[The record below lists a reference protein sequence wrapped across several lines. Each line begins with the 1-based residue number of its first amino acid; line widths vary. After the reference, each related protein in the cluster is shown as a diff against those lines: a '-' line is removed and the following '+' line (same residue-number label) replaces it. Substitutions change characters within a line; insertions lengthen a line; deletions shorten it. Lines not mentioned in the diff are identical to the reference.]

1 MTQEEKTSKVKE
13 IKETVSC
20 ALEIMR
26 QIKTPGVLESFGKI
40 MDTGIM
46 AKGIIDALKTPEM
59 VKNIENFRVISEN
72 INEASTKMQNTLK
85 QLEETGIINETKGL
99 VKSAKSTVDSVS
111 TSKDLHEMS
120 AALKDVFKSVKALV
134 DGCCIYN
141 RN

>member
-1 MTQEEKTSKVKE
+1 MAQEEKTSKVKN

-46 AKGIIDALKTPEM
+46 AKEIIDALKTPEM

-72 INEASTKMQNTLK
+72 INEASTKIQNTLK

-111 TSKDLHEMS
+111 TSRDLHEMGV
-120 AALKDVFKSVKALV
+120 ALKDVFKSVKALV

-141 RN
+141 RD

>member
-1 MTQEEKTSKVKE
+1 MAQEEKISKVKE
-13 IKETVSC
+13 IKETFFC
-20 ALEIMR
+20 AVELMR

-46 AKGIIDALKTPEM
+46 AKEIIDALKTPEM

-85 QLEETGIINETKGL
+85 QLEETGLINETKEL
-99 VKSAKSTVDSVS
+99 VQSAKSTVDSVT
-111 TSKDLHEMS
+111 TSKDLHEMGIS
-120 AALKDVFKSVKALV
+120 LKDMFKSVKALV
-134 DGCCIYN
+134 DGCRIYA